1 MKNVLLIG
9 SELGK
14 GGAER
19 SISLLSHYLEPYYN
33 VTLCLL
39 SGKGRERFYKTCSN
53 VVFVDPPDANNTFD
67 KIKGW
72 QYRLKKIR
80 EIKRQQ
86 AIDVSISFL
95 EGPDYANVLTRG
107 GEKVVLSVR
116 GSKVFDKEIAGF
128 TGLLRRRLLIPQLY
142 KRADEIVCVTDA
154 LKDELQKHFHIARA
168 KLRTIYNFYETE
180 RIRVLSEEPL
190 TEQERH
196 IFSKPVIINS
206 GRLHMQKE
214 HERLLEVFAVLKK
227 KKDVRLMILGDG
239 GLKNDLLQRC
249 ASLGLRA
256 CDWQEACAYQ
266 DADVYFMSFQQ
277 NAFKF
282 YRHSS
287 VFALSSSWEGFPN
300 VLAEALI
307 CNIPVVTTDCYTGPR
322 EILDIQGLSP
332 TPVNSPVHTEV
343 GTLMPLLQNASH
355 ETICM
360 WADELIRQM
369 EAPAPAKE
377 AFEKLTERFTLSSML
392 DQWREVIES
401 PKIK

>member
-39 SGKGRERFYKTCSN
+39 SGKDRERFYKTCSN
-53 VVFVDPPDANNTFD
+53 VVFVDPPDARNTLD

-72 QYRLKKIR
+72 QYRLRKIK
-80 EIKRQQ
+80 EIKRKN

-107 GEKVVLSVR
+107 QEKVVLSVR

-154 LKDELQKHFHIARA
+154 LKEELQNHFHISID
-168 KLRTIYNFYETE
+168 KLRTIYNFYEAE
-180 RIRVLSEEPL
+180 QIRLLSEEAL
-190 TEQERH
+190 TEQERQ
-196 IFSKPVIINS
+196 IFLRPVIISS

-214 HERLLEVFAVLKK
+214 HGRLLEVFAVLKK
-227 KKDVRLMILGDG
+227 KKDARLIILGDG
-239 GLKNDLLQRC
+239 ALKSELLQQC
-249 ASLGLRA
+249 ASLGLQV
-256 CDWQEACAYQ
+256 CDWQETGAYH
-266 DADVYFMSFQQ
+266 DADVYFMGFQQ

-282 YRHSS
+282 YKHSA

-322 EILDIQGLSP
+322 EILDIQSLSRM
-332 TPVNSPVHTEV
+332 PVDTPVHTDV
-343 GTLMPLLQNASH
+343 GTLMPLLQNASN

-360 WADELIRQM
+360 WAGELIRQM
-369 EAPAPAKE
+369 EAPAPVKD
-377 AFEKLTERFTLSSML
+377 AFEKLTERFTLKSML

-401 PKIK
+401 PKIR